1 MIPSIITERQAQIDA
16 LCRQHHVRRLELFGS
31 ATTEQWDPAHSDL
44 DFLVKFGAGARF
56 TTHGDLEAALRQ
68 LFDREIDLIH
78 DVEFKNP
85 YFRQSVENSRTH
97 LWGELRQP
105 SPENGVRVSSDQALK
120 YLWDIRC
127 EIGYLQNTIAG
138 LDLDTVQS
146 NMTLL
151 RSFQMHLMI
160 IGEALNQLSSRD
172 SALFER
178 ISDAR
183 GYVGQRNVLIHQY
196 TEIDWDKVWQ
206 TATVEA
212 PLLLREVDALI
223 GELDSE
229 EGAE

>member
-1 MIPSIITERQAQIDA
+1 MIPSIITERQAQLDA

-44 DFLVKFGAGARF
+44 DFLVKFDAEARF
-56 TTHGDLEAALRQ
+56 TTHGDLEAALGQ

-97 LWGELRQP
+97 LWGELRQL
-105 SPENGVRVSSDQALK
+105 SPENGVRVSSHRALK
-120 YLWDIRC
+120 YLWEIR
-127 EIGYLQNTIAG
+127 EEADYLSRRMAEVSFDEMMG
-138 LDLDTVQS
+138 SEDLQRIVPQS
-146 NMTLL
+146 LT
-151 RSFQMHLMI
+151 R
-160 IGEALNQLSSRD
+160 IGESLNNLSRRD
-172 SALFER
+172 VAVAER
-178 ISDAR
+178 ITDYQ

-212 PLLLREVDALI
+212 PLLL
-223 GELDSE
+223 
-229 EGAE
+229 